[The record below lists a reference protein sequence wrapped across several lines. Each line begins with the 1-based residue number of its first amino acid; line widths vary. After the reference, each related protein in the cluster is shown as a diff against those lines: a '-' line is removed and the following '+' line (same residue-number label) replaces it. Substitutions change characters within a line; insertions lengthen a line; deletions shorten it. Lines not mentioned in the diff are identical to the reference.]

1 MDSSDLSIRLT
12 ICTPFGPVG
21 ARLSRGLPMPRYE
34 QTYPDT
40 PEGREAAERDMENLR
55 RYIDACNKHKT
66 KGLRRS

>member
-40 PEGREAAERDMENLR
+40 PEGREAAEHDMRNLSK
-55 RYIDACNKHKT
+55 YIDACNKHKDRA
-66 KGLRRS
+66 LRR